1 MVGTVSDMLVSEF
14 KDLYVRET
22 GLGVESD
29 EVFKQNLESAYQYV
43 VDHSDYF
50 DIETNKTGKMLV
62 FDRARYVRANA
73 SELYYQN
80 FLHDLNAFGLKL
92 AMERDLNESA
102 QDN

>member
-22 GLGVESD
+22 GLGVETD
-29 EVFKQNLESAYQYV
+29 EVFKRNLELAYQYV
-43 VDHSDYF
+43 VDRSDYF

-80 FLHDLNAFGLKL
+80 FLHDLNAFGLNL
-92 AMERDLNESA
+92 AMERDMDEST
-102 QDN
+102 QDD

>member
-29 EVFKQNLESAYQYV
+29 EVFKRNLESAYQYV

-80 FLHDLNAFGLKL
+80 FLHDLNAFGLNL
-92 AMERDLNESA
+92 AMERDMDEST
-102 QDN
+102 QDD

>member
-1 MVGTVSDMLVSEF
+1 MSSTISEDLVKEF

-29 EVFKQNLESAYQYV
+29 EVLKRNLELAYQYV
-43 VDHSDYF
+43 VDRSDYF

-80 FLHDLNAFGLKL
+80 FLHDLNAFGLNL
-92 AMERDLNESA
+92 AMERDMDEST
-102 QDN
+102 QDD

>member
-14 KDLYVRET
+14 KDLYVKET
-22 GLGVESD
+22 GLGVETD
-29 EVFKQNLESAYQYV
+29 EVFKRNLELAYQYV
-43 VDHSDYF
+43 VDRSDYF

-80 FLHDLNAFGLKL
+80 FMHDLNAFGLQL

>member
-1 MVGTVSDMLVSEF
+1 MSSTISEKLVKEF

-22 GLGVESD
+22 GLGVETD
-29 EVFKQNLESAYQYV
+29 EVFKRNLELAYQYV
-43 VDHSDYF
+43 VDRSDYF

-80 FLHDLNAFGLKL
+80 FMHDLNAFGLQL